1 MIRKA
6 TPADLPALLDIWLEA
21 TQRAH
26 DFIEPSFWEGKF
38 EDMRDHYLPSADVW
52 LYERDGQPLGFFAVQ
67 EHVLAALFV
76 SPSEHGQGI
85 GSELLD
91 KARSMTEGLELS
103 VYERNSEAVAFYQR
117 HGFCQIDLRTD
128 QRAGHVELVML
139 DCAEME
145 GAERRAADREA
156 VELMQPG

>member
-21 TQRAH
+21 TQQAH

-52 LYERDGQPLGFFAVQ
+52 LYERDGRPLGFFALQ
-67 EHVLAALFV
+67 EHILAALFV

-85 GSELLD
+85 GSALLEQ
-91 KARSMTEGLELS
+91 ARSMTDGLELS
-103 VYERNSEAVAFYQR
+103 VYERNSEAVAFYQK

-128 QRAGHVELVML
+128 QREGHVELVML
-139 DCAEME
+139 DCTQMD

>member
-21 TQRAH
+21 TQKAH

-38 EDMRDHYLPSADVW
+38 EDMRDHYLPSANVW
-52 LYERDGQPLGFFAVQ
+52 LYERGGQPLGFFAVQ

-76 SPSEHGQGI
+76 SPAEHGQGI

-145 GAERRAADREA
+145 GTERRAADREA